1 MTAFEMTL
9 RTEVTEALRTLAT
22 ARDAGHDY
30 EVHLHVARL
39 RDLFDMATRHG
50 IDTSGW
56 VRAAELETAL
66 PNGTAHELAGS

>member
-1 MTAFEMTL
+1 MTAFETTL
-9 RTEVTEALRTLAT
+9 RTEVTEALRTLAA

-39 RDLFDMATRHG
+39 KDLLDMATRHG

-56 VRAAELETAL
+56 VRAAELESAL
-66 PNGTAHELAGS
+66 SSRAAHELAGS